1 MIKIITDST
10 SDLSEEILQKY
21 DIQVVPLYVNLN
33 DKGYKDKE
41 EITLEEV
48 YKWSDENKATPKT
61 AAASIGEV
69 MDVLRPYKY
78 RGDDV
83 IIFSV
88 SESMSSMNQNMRLAA
103 MEIDYDDHVFVIDS
117 QNLST
122 GIGLLIME
130 ACEMV
135 EKGMEAADIA
145 EAINGMR
152 DKVRASFVIDTLTY
166 LARGGRCSSVAA
178 LIGGVLN
185 IKPKIVVKNGKMD
198 VAKKYRGPYKKVIK
212 QYVKEMEADLKKA
225 KKERVFITH
234 TPCPGNVVEDIREY
248 LEGLGHFDEIIETEA
263 GCTIGS
269 HCGPSTLGVL
279 FIAGE

>member
-103 MEIDYDDHVFVIDS
+103 MEIDYDEHVFVIDS